1 MMSHKTL
8 AELQLALQDFLLDK
22 PVDASALTL
31 ETPSF
36 SKQERLQIYHEAYR
50 LRLIDALRNDYPA
63 LEAYVGDDEFIA
75 LTTEFIAQHPSH
87 HPSLRWLGEKLPIF
101 LRQHAHWKEH
111 IEVVEL
117 AEFEWRQVMAFDAA
131 DTSLASIDVLRTLP
145 PEQWMTLKLELHPS
159 LQLIQ
164 CYSNAPTLWNALTK
178 DKTAIAIELTQTA
191 QAWLMWRENLQV
203 VYRPIEGTE
212 AWALNAFLT
221 QKNFADV
228 CEGLCEWIAAE
239 QVPAQVA
246 QYLQHW
252 IRGGLVSHLAF
263 DEINNM
269 ND

>member
-1 MMSHKTL
+1 MSHKTL

-22 PVDASALTL
+22 TVDASALTL

-75 LTTEFIAQHPSH
+75 LAIEFIAEYPSH
-87 HPSLRWLGEKLPIF
+87 HPSLRWLGETLPNF
-101 LRQHAHWKEH
+101 LHNHVHWKEH

-131 DTSLASIDVLRTLP
+131 DTSLTTIDELRTLP
-145 PEQWMTLKLELHPS
+145 PEQWMILKLELHPS
-159 LQLIQ
+159 LQLMH
-164 CYSNAPTLWNALTK
+164 CYSNAPTLWNSLNLLTR

-203 VYRPIEGTE
+203 VYRPIDTAE

-228 CEGLCEWIAAE
+228 CEGLCEWIATE

-252 IRGGLVSHLAF
+252 IRGGLVSSLASG
-263 DEINNM
+263 D
-269 ND
+269 

>member
-1 MMSHKTL
+1 MSHQTL

-22 PVDASALTL
+22 TVDASTLTL

-63 LEAYVGDDEFIA
+63 IEAYLGDEEFITLA
-75 LTTEFIAQHPSH
+75 TEFIAEYPSH
-87 HPSLRWLGEKLPIF
+87 HPSLRWLGEKLSNF
-101 LRQHAHWKEH
+101 LRHHMHWKEH

-117 AEFEWRQVMAFDAA
+117 AEFEWRQVMTFDAA
-131 DTSLASIDVLRTLP
+131 DTPLTTIDELRSLP

-159 LQLIQ
+159 LQLMY
-164 CYSNAPTLWNALTK
+164 CYSNAPTLWNSLTK
-178 DKTAIAIELTQTA
+178 DETAISIDLSQEAQT
-191 QAWLMWRENLQV
+191 WLMWRENLQV
-203 VYRPIEGTE
+203 VYRPIGTTE

-252 IRGGLVSHLAF
+252 IRGGLVIKIS
-263 DEINNM
+263 
-269 ND
+269 

>member
-1 MMSHKTL
+1 MSHKTL

-22 PVDASALTL
+22 TVDASALTL
-31 ETPSF
+31 ETPNF

-63 LEAYVGDDEFIA
+63 LEAYVGHDEFIA
-75 LTTEFIAQHPSH
+75 LTTEFIAEHPSH
-87 HPSLRWLGEKLPIF
+87 HSSLRWLGEKLPDF
-101 LRQHAHWKEH
+101 LRKHAHWQEH

-131 DTSLASIDVLRTLP
+131 DTSLATLDELRTLP

-159 LQLIQ
+159 LQLMH
-164 CYSNAPTLWNALTK
+164 CYSNAPTLWNSLTK
-178 DKTAIAIELTQTA
+178 DKSAVAIELTQEK

-203 VYRPIEGTE
+203 VYRPIDTAE

-221 QKNFADV
+221 QNNFADV
-228 CEGLCEWIAAE
+228 CEGLCEWFAAD
-239 QVPAQVA
+239 QVPMQAA

-252 IRGGLVSHLAF
+252 IRGGLVMAIITEHT
-263 DEINNM
+263 N
-269 ND
+269 

>member
-1 MMSHKTL
+1 MSYKTL

-22 PVDASALTL
+22 QVDASALTL

-63 LEAYVGDDEFIA
+63 LEAYVGENEFILLA
-75 LTTEFIAQHPSH
+75 TEFITEYPSH
-87 HPSLRWLGEKLPIF
+87 HASLRWLGEKLPNF
-101 LRQHAHWKEH
+101 LRKHVHWKEH

-117 AEFEWRQVMAFDAA
+117 VEFEWRQVMAFDAA
-131 DTSLASIDVLRTLP
+131 DTSLASIDELRTLP
-145 PEQWMTLKLELHPS
+145 PVQWMTLKLELHPS
-159 LQLIQ
+159 LQLID

-178 DKTAIAIELTQTA
+178 DKTALAIELTQTA

-203 VYRPIEGTE
+203 VYRPIDTTE

-221 QKNFADV
+221 QKHFAEV

-239 QVPAQVA
+239 QVPAKVA

-252 IRGGLVSHLAF
+252 IRAGLVTKV
-263 DEINNM
+263 ETETM
-269 ND
+269 V

>member
-1 MMSHKTL
+1 MSHKTL

-22 PVDASALTL
+22 KVDASELTL
-31 ETPSF
+31 ETPNF
-36 SKQERLQIYHEAYR
+36 SKQERLHIYHEAYR

-63 LEAYVGDDEFIA
+63 LETYIGEDEFIS
-75 LTTEFIAQHPSH
+75 LTAEFIAKYPSH
-87 HPSLRWLGEKLPIF
+87 HPSLRWLGEKLPDF
-101 LRQHAHWKEH
+101 LRKHAHWQEH

-131 DTSLASIDVLRTLP
+131 DTSLATLDELRTLP

-159 LQLIQ
+159 LQLMH
-164 CYSNAPTLWNALTK
+164 CYSNAPTLWNSLTK
-178 DKTAIAIELTQTA
+178 DKSAVAIELTQEK

-203 VYRPIEGTE
+203 VYRPIDTAE

-228 CEGLCEWIAAE
+228 CEGLCEWFAAE

-252 IRGGLVSHLAF
+252 IRGGLVI
-263 DEINNM
+263 EIAAENTN
-269 ND
+269 